1 MKVKLLKIEVD
12 DVDGDGEEGY
22 APSGVCTFE
31 VNKKTASVI
40 VHSVGELDF
49 EGDELTEEESDA
61 LLEAFESSAEV
72 NKAFPPD
79 LY

>member
-1 MKVKLLKIEVD
+1 MKVKLLNIEVD
-12 DVDGDGEEGY
+12 DVEEGY

-31 VNKKTASVI
+31 VNKKTANVI
-40 VHSVGELDF
+40 VHAAGELDF

-61 LLEAFESSAEV
+61 VLEAFESSKKV
-72 NKAFPPD
+72 NKAFPAD

>member
-12 DVDGDGEEGY
+12 DVEEGY

-31 VNKKTASVI
+31 VNKKTVNVI
-40 VHSVGELDF
+40 VHSAGELDF

-61 LLEAFESSAEV
+61 LLEAFNSSKKV
-72 NKAFPPD
+72 NKAFPTE